1 MRVGIDA
8 RALIGE
14 RAGIGRFLQGLL
26 EALAH
31 AEHGHE
37 FFLYAHK
44 PFAFD
49 PPAGSWHV
57 RIHQGGLRVSGAIW
71 LQLYGGALAVR
82 DAVDVFWGPAFHLP
96 VFLPTR
102 IAALVTVHDLVYVF
116 HPQTMELRNY
126 LAMHALLRPSLQR
139 AQHISADSRATAAD
153 LETVLRVPGRKISVL
168 YPGVGSAFRPRDPGA
183 ALGRV
188 GQLFGLSG
196 PYVLTVATVEPRK
209 NLITLV
215 RAMAAMPEQ
224 VRRRWPLVIAGSKGW
239 KNSSLYAA
247 AAPLVEEGTVR
258 FLGYVSDPDLPWLYA
273 GATLFLYPSLYEG
286 FGIPV
291 VEAMAC
297 GVPVVTSDIPVC
309 REIAGDSA
317 VYLAPTDV
325 EGWAEAIVRLMRDD
339 ARRGA
344 MGAAGVG
351 QAARFTFED
360 SARRLLHI
368 LECLAAGTPV
378 NGLDSA
384 GGMPA

>member
-1 MRVGIDA
+1 MRIGIDA

-37 FFLYAHK
+37 FFLYAYK

-49 PPAGSWHV
+49 PPAGRWHV
-57 RIHQGGLRVSGAIW
+57 RIHRGGLRAGGAIW

-96 VFLPTR
+96 VFLPAR
-102 IAALVTVHDLVYVF
+102 IAALVTVHDLVHVF
-116 HPQTMELRNY
+116 YPETMELRNY
-126 LAMHALLRPSLQR
+126 LAMHALLRPSLRR
-139 AQHISADSRATAAD
+139 AQHISVDSQATAAD
-153 LETVLRVPGRKISVL
+153 LNTVLRVPSRKISVL
-168 YPGVGSAFRPRDPGA
+168 YPGVGSAFRPRDPA
-183 ALGRV
+183 SARSRV

-196 PYVLTVATVEPRK
+196 PYVLAVATVEPRK

-215 RAMAAMPEQ
+215 RAMAALPEQ

-239 KNSSLYAA
+239 KNGSLYAA
-247 AAPLVEEGTVR
+247 AAPLLREGTVR
-258 FLGYVSDPDLPWLYA
+258 FLGYVPDPDLPWLYA

-297 GVPVVTSDIPVC
+297 AVPVVASDISVC
-309 REIAGDSA
+309 REIAGAAA

-325 EGWAEAIVRLMRDD
+325 GGWAEAIVRLMSDD
-339 ARRGA
+339 ARRRA
-344 MGAAGVG
+344 MGATGIG

-360 SARRLLHI
+360 SARRLLRM
-368 LECLAAGTPV
+368 LECLAAGMPV
-378 NGLDSA
+378 DGLDSA
-384 GGMPA
+384 GMPA